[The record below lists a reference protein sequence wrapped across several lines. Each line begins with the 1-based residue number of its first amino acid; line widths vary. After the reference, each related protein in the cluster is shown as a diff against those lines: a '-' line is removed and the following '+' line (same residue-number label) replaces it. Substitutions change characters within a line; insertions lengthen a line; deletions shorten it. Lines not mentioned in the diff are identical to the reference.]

1 MKKVLVSD
9 YVHPSLIS
17 GLKERGYDVHYDRHF
32 LAQDL
37 DSVLS
42 ELSGIVIN
50 TKIPMMR
57 ERIMKAEKLE
67 FIARLG
73 SGLDIIDLEAAD
85 ERNIKVINT
94 PEGNCDAVAEHAIG
108 MLLSLSNKLLAA
120 DRQLRQRIWK
130 REENRGFELGGKT
143 IGIVGLGNT
152 GRAMCRKLSC
162 WGLEIIYSD
171 PYISD
176 IPADLSYLKAV
187 KTEELAEMSDIISLH
202 VQLTNETRHLVDEA
216 FLKRCKNGAILI
228 NSSRGAVVDSHALVN
243 ALENKKLAGAC
254 LDVFE
259 NEKPLTFSNEENKL
273 YDRLYAMENVVMSPH
288 VAGWTHESLKRVAEV
303 MLKKL
308 DGRPL

>member
-216 FLKRCKNGAILI
+216 FLKRCK
-228 NSSRGAVVDSHALVN
+228 
-243 ALENKKLAGAC
+243 
-254 LDVFE
+254 
-259 NEKPLTFSNEENKL
+259 
-273 YDRLYAMENVVMSPH
+273 
-288 VAGWTHESLKRVAEV
+288 
-303 MLKKL
+303 
-308 DGRPL
+308 